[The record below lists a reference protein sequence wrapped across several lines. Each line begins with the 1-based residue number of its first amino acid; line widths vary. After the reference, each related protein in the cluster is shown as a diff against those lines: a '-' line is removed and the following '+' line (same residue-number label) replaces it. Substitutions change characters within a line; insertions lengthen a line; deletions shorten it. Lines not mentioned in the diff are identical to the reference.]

1 MCNSTPSLPDLTVLK
16 AEITG
21 GTGSTADFAV
31 TIRNNGPVASGP
43 FNVQMIHDTGMPA
56 ATETISNLDATSSTT
71 ITMLAPMGLGNLTI
85 IVDSD
90 HAISESDESNNSH
103 VIPDMPW

>member
-1 MCNSTPSLPDLTVLK
+1 
-16 AEITG
+16 
-21 GTGSTADFAV
+21 
-31 TIRNNGPVASGP
+31 
-43 FNVQMIHDTGMPA
+43 MIHDTGMPA